1 MVKHLLA
8 TPEIRVRSLGQE
20 DPLEEGMATYFNIL
34 AWRIPWTEEPG
45 GLQSMGSH
53 RVGHTWVTNP
63 STFTSP
69 RLRPHAR
76 AGVPGGGAQQRQTRV
91 PTLLG
96 PERDITRT
104 PLPRWPAGSLSPDMA
119 RQLPQRTR
127 LRRGPLLRGH
137 LWPGLAWANLVLGQ
151 PPRSLGVEAAWDSW
165 KHE

>member
-63 STFTSP
+63 SPFTSP

-104 PLPRWPAGSLSPDMA
+104 PLPRWPAGSLSPDLA

-127 LRRGPLLRGH
+127 LRRGPLLCGH